1 MLELENPSKIP
12 KDLSFN
18 MEEETRANFWQ
29 NQMPSPHCKV
39 LMCFRRDSKFSLYLA
54 IIAKYLEIPLLGSQG
69 PQGSVSQAAAER
81 SRRVT
86 EKEITFGSWCSQTL
100 AEAATFLL
108 DPADSLGT
116 GIKTFSFTVGKS

>member
-1 MLELENPSKIP
+1 
-12 KDLSFN
+12 

-39 LMCFRRDSKFSLYLA
+39 LMCFRRDTKLSLYLA

-81 SRRVT
+81 SHRVI
-86 EKEITFGSWCSQTL
+86 EKEITFGSWCSPTL